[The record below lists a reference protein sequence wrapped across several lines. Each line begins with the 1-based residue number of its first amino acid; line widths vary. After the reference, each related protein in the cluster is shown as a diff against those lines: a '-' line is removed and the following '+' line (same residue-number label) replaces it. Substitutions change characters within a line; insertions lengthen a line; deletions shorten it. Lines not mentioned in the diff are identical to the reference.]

1 MSCSRCQGL
10 MVRIDLED
18 AGSSTYCFSGWQCL
32 LCGEVTDRGIKANRK
47 CHPEPRRNRARPHGT
62 VPAGSGGPKR
72 KGSRD

>member
-32 LCGEVTDRGIKANRK
+32 LCGEVTDAGIKANRE
-47 CHPEPRRNRARPHGT
+47 CHPEPMRNRARPHG
-62 VPAGSGGPKR
+62 A
-72 KGSRD
+72 